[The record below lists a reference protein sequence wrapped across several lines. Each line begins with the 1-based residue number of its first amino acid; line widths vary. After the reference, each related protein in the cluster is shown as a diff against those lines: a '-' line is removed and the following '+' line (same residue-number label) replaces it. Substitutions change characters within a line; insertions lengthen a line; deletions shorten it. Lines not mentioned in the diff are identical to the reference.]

1 MFEPIFQLQ
10 ALRYRFLLIRALCRL
25 GASSPKPQA
34 AYFRDAALLAW
45 RASRLIGGWLH
56 GHPNDQYHPASTSAG
71 RVALRSHAALIG
83 LLHWSVRQRTLWL
96 HRQLELVG
104 QACADIRAVTSSVAI
119 NDILGRR
126 QSEIAA
132 LQRLTGAAAAIAA
145 PAQRPQ
151 VAVVSPSGGEEP
163 WPFLSI

>member
-104 QACADIRAVTSSVAI
+104 QACADIRAVTGAPPIRDRRATKIDWRRSSHSGSGTATA
-119 NDILGRR
+119 GRR
-126 QSEIAA
+126 RVAERRRGT
-132 LQRLTGAAAAIAA
+132 LAI
-145 PAQRPQ
+145 P
-151 VAVVSPSGGEEP
+151 VDLNG
-163 WPFLSI
+163 